1 MSQSFQAANC
11 MLYIYL
17 VDPSQFKLE
26 FRTSVL
32 EWVANIL
39 GKSEMQIRRDVI
51 FSEVFR
57 AFYLSQELG
66 FI

>member
-1 MSQSFQAANC
+1 

-39 GKSEMQIRRDVI
+39 GKSEMQIKKKRCDL
-51 FSEVFR
+51 FR
-57 AFYLSQELG
+57 SFLSILFEPRIRLHLTV
-66 FI
+66 